1 MIREF
6 KGTTVNQYIEDYCVL
21 DLETTGVFVS
31 SARIIEISAF
41 RVRQGF
47 IVKHFC
53 TLVNPGCPIPAEA
66 TAVNHISDDMVKDA
80 PDLESIIDSFIAF
93 VGDDVIVGYNNAGFD
108 MNILYDQM
116 MCLRGIPFENN
127 YIDILHSARRC
138 VSDVENHKLETICKY
153 FGFDT
158 TGEHRAFKD
167 CYLTKAC
174 YDRLY
179 QEYGT
184 KMFSHRRCQ
193 SNGGSRESHSSSDR
207 TRFSPETLALQDLQ
221 KMLETII
228 ADGVVTYS
236 EFYALQDW
244 VEEHRD
250 LQGIYP
256 FDRVFNALDKVL
268 EDGIV
273 SPDELKT
280 LQVLFSDYVDPVKS
294 MSCHDEITSIREKH
308 VCVTG
313 DFDYGS
319 RADVQALIEQAGG
332 IIDKSVKKCTDYV
345 VVGASGS
352 ANWKTGNYG
361 SKIQKA
367 LQWNDKGAEIKI
379 VEEKDFIPC
388 LKAIIDQDEENEPY
402 EE

>member
-1 MIREF
+1 MNREF
-6 KGTTVNQYIEDYCVL
+6 KGTGVNHYIEDYCVL

-31 SARIIEISAF
+31 SAKIIEISAF

-53 TLVNPGCPIPAEA
+53 SLVNPHCPIPPEA
-66 TAVNHISDDMVKDA
+66 TAVNHITNDMVKDA

-108 MNILYDQM
+108 MNIIYDQM
-116 MCLRGIPFENN
+116 MSLRGIPFENN
-127 YIDILHSARRC
+127 YIDVLHAARRC
-138 VSDVENHKLETICKY
+138 ISDVENHKLETVCKY

-158 TGEHRAFKD
+158 TGEHRALKD

-184 KMFSHRRCQ
+184 KMFSHRR
-193 SNGGSRESHSSSDR
+193 SISDNESRKAHFSS
-207 TRFSPETLALQDLQ
+207 ETLALQALQ
-221 KMLETII
+221 KMLEAII
-228 ADGVVTYS
+228 ADGVVTHT

-273 SPDELKT
+273 SPDELKR

-294 MSCHDEITSIREKH
+294 MSCHDEITSINDKH

-319 RADVQALIEQAGG
+319 RTDVHALIEQAGG
-332 IIDKSVKKCTDYV
+332 IIDKTVKKCTDYV

-379 VEEKDFIPC
+379 VEEAEFISS
-388 LKAIIDQDEENEPY
+388 LKAIINQNEENEAY
-402 EE
+402 DE